1 MLYCSVGIWTGLSF
15 NKVGEGLCPR
25 GGGSSAGMLVQT
37 SALGS
42 DGDLFVGGALL
53 FLVVCICLPLIVMGW
68 SGEALIVM
76 YLLHVVSVCALR
88 VIHSFDL
95 FWNQHFLQVIFHPV
109 FGMETSL
116 RMFSTLHI
124 FKARLLR
131 GFHWKAEGYNASRKE
146 NVILE
151 LAHSLGILSLVRSL
165 LVENSTI

>member
-1 MLYCSVGIWTGLSF
+1 MFHTLQVNICHLPITMTEYTKYFVCPQMLYCSVGIWTGLSF

-53 FLVVCICLPLIVMGW
+53 FLVVCIYLPLIVMGW

-95 FWNQHFLQVIFHPV
+95 F
-109 FGMETSL
+109 
-116 RMFSTLHI
+116 
-124 FKARLLR
+124 
-131 GFHWKAEGYNASRKE
+131 
-146 NVILE
+146 
-151 LAHSLGILSLVRSL
+151 
-165 LVENSTI
+165 